1 MCLKRACTY
10 DTSLSPPEESPDS
23 SEPSRGLNSETPA
36 SFLSSEEGI
45 KAAIMRRFSETTPEE
60 VATGYYRSIQTWFPI
75 ISFLELCA
83 RLPGTWEQASTDMC
97 LLFMSMS
104 LLRQVPETQIMDGN
118 CRLPKA
124 LESSY
129 LSLKSW
135 IAILEGRGMNSL
147 DFLHAKALLVL
158 FEVVHGIFPA
168 AYITIGALFR
178 AADALHIYN
187 SGQTNDYSETWR
199 GILILDRCIAID
211 KKHYPSI
218 SSYRTFTILQTNPSP
233 PESPSPTPFAFSRL
247 FEASDILS
255 AIHKAEKPDG
265 SFILSDIPHPATL
278 DSFKK
283 TLEEEVPHE
292 LKVYSGSWAIFNT
305 ALLLL
310 HEKDRPGD
318 VRDSDVLIPR
328 ILSRAYREEML
339 SDIANAVR
347 PFVEEDSVLNFEL
360 FLPPFVT
367 YLTYKCATILTA
379 RLQIG
384 NMTLPSIKMLKLM
397 RSFLKLVSG
406 RWLIAAYFLRMIDED
421 TTPRMAKALSETK

>member
-1 MCLKRACTY
+1 
-10 DTSLSPPEESPDS
+10 
-23 SEPSRGLNSETPA
+23 
-36 SFLSSEEGI
+36 LSSEEGI

-75 ISFLELCA
+75 ISFSELCA

-118 CRLPKA
+118 SRLPKA

-199 GILILDRCIAID
+199 GILILDR
-211 KKHYPSI
+211 
-218 SSYRTFTILQTNPSP
+218 
-233 PESPSPTPFAFSRL
+233 
-247 FEASDILS
+247 
-255 AIHKAEKPDG
+255 
-265 SFILSDIPHPATL
+265 
-278 DSFKK
+278 
-283 TLEEEVPHE
+283 
-292 LKVYSGSWAIFNT
+292 
-305 ALLLL
+305 
-310 HEKDRPGD
+310 
-318 VRDSDVLIPR
+318 
-328 ILSRAYREEML
+328 
-339 SDIANAVR
+339 
-347 PFVEEDSVLNFEL
+347 
-360 FLPPFVT
+360 
-367 YLTYKCATILTA
+367 
-379 RLQIG
+379 
-384 NMTLPSIKMLKLM
+384 
-397 RSFLKLVSG
+397 
-406 RWLIAAYFLRMIDED
+406 
-421 TTPRMAKALSETK
+421 